1 MSENTGKTAF
11 SPAERT
17 GIIVLI
23 VAVPLACVSPFLTV
37 CILSFFLLLC
47 FTAPFFPEF
56 SFFLPVISRGQKG
69 MTGIALTFDDG
80 PSASTPIVL
89 DLLARHK
96 LPATFFI
103 VGEKAADSPELITK
117 ILSQGHTIGNH
128 SWRHDNFLMVR
139 SAKTLQQDIH
149 NTQQILQQ
157 AGIQTLL
164 FRPPVGITNP
174 RLGEALAREGLI
186 TVTYSCRAL
195 DRGNRN
201 IHNLAGK
208 ILKHLRDGDIIM
220 LHDLPPFHKNDSDR
234 WQKELDTLFA
244 ALARDYNTLPLEQ
257 VIGRRVMLTE
267 KIPARQIPAEP

>member
-1 MSENTGKTAF
+1 MSDNTGKTAF
-11 SPAERT
+11 SPAEKT
-17 GIIVLI
+17 GIMAL
-23 VAVPLACVSPFLTV
+23 AMAFPLYFVTPFLTV

-47 FTAPFFPEF
+47 FTAPFFSGF
-56 SFFLPVISRGQKG
+56 GFFLPVISRGQKG
-69 MTGIALTFDDG
+69 MAGVALTFDDG

-103 VGEKAADSPELITK
+103 VGEKAANHPDLIANILTK
-117 ILSQGHTIGNH
+117 GHTIGNH
-128 SWRHDNFLMVR
+128 SWRHDNFLMLR

-149 NTQQILQQ
+149 NTQQILKR
-157 AGIQTLL
+157 AGIQALL

-174 RLGEALAREGLI
+174 HLGEVLAQEGLV

-201 IHNLAGK
+201 IHNLAEK
-208 ILKHLRDGDIIM
+208 ILKHLQDGDIIM
-220 LHDLPPFHKNDSDR
+220 LHDLPPHQKNDSDR
-234 WQKELDTLFA
+234 WQNELDSLFA

-257 VIGRRVMLTE
+257 VIGRQVMLTE
-267 KIPARQIPAEP
+267 TIPTRHFPTEP